1 MNAEANVQGRRL
13 VWLLAGLAYFSGL
26 WSALLVAGN
35 RWSAQLVAFGAEL
48 PVLTQMAMSGYRWPL
63 LPVLGLGFVVLA
75 WVQSRRVRLSRTT
88 GFWLAVF
95 MAGAYALWC
104 GLMAFGLW
112 LPLFKL
118 SAVL

>member
-63 LPVLGLGFVVLA
+63 LPVLGLGFMAFA
-75 WVQSRRVRLSRTT
+75 WIQSRRVPLARTS
-88 GFWLAVF
+88 GFWLAVS
-95 MAGAYALWC
+95 MAGAFALWSL
-104 GLMAFGLW
+104 LMAFGLW

-118 SAVL
+118 SAVV